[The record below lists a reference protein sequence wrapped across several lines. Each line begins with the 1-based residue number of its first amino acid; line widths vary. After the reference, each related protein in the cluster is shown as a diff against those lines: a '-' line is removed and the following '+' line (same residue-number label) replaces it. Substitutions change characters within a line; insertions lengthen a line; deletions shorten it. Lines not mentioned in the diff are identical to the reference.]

1 MSMEEQLRSLTT
13 ELRNEGTM
21 NIDSVNTLEIITAI
35 NNEDLKVAV
44 AVQEVLPEIKTAVD
58 FAYESL
64 MKGGRL
70 IYIGAGTSGRL
81 GVLDA
86 VECPPTF
93 STSPDM
99 VLGIMA
105 GGEKAFV
112 RAIEG
117 AEDKEEFGERDLIN
131 VDLTAKDTVIG
142 IAASGR
148 TPYVKGALHYA
159 SMVGAKTVALSCNK
173 NSIITK
179 VANIGIEVEVGPEV
193 LTGSTRMK
201 AATAHKMVLN
211 MISTATMIRM
221 GKVYENLMVDVNV
234 SNQKLKD
241 RAISIIQTVTDV
253 EYEIAM
259 KMLEKA
265 NNQVK
270 SAIVMIKTSTTYDQA
285 TELLEQADGDVR
297 KAISIRLD

>member
-1 MSMEEQLRSLTT
+1 MEEHLRSLTT
-13 ELRNEGTM
+13 ELRNEKTM
-21 NIDSVNTLEIITAI
+21 NIDSVNTMEIISAI
-35 NNEDLKVAV
+35 NKEDFKVAT
-44 AVQEVLPEIKTAVD
+44 AVQEVLPEIETVVEWAC
-58 FAYESL
+58 ESL
-64 MKGGRL
+64 KKGGRL

-93 STSPDM
+93 STSPDR
-99 VLGIMA
+99 VLGIIA

-112 RAIEG
+112 RAVEG
-117 AEDKEEFGERDLIN
+117 AEDKEEFGECDLID
-131 VDLTAKDTVIG
+131 VDLTANDTVIG

-148 TPYVKGALHYA
+148 TPYVRGALRYA
-159 SMVGAKTVALSCNK
+159 RKVGAKAVALSCNK
-173 NSIITK
+173 NASITE
-179 VANIGIEVEVGPEV
+179 AADIGIEVVVGPEV

-211 MISTATMIRM
+211 MISTATMIRL

-241 RAISIIQTVTDV
+241 RAISIIETVTNAD
-253 EYEIAM
+253 YDQALNS
-259 KMLEKA
+259 LEKA

-270 SAIVMIKTSTTYDQA
+270 PAIVMIKTA
-285 TELLEQADGDVR
+285 TDYEKAMELLESADGDVR
-297 KAISIRLD
+297 KAISIHKD

>member
-1 MSMEEQLRSLTT
+1 MEEHLRSLTT

-21 NIDSVNTLEIITAI
+21 NIDRMNTLEIISAI
-35 NNEDLKVAV
+35 NKEDLKVAA
-44 AVQEVLPEIKTAVD
+44 AVQEVLPEIRTVVEWAC
-58 FAYESL
+58 ESIK
-64 MKGGRL
+64 KGGRL

-93 STSPDM
+93 SVPPEM
-99 VLGIMA
+99 VLGIIA

-117 AEDKEEFGERDLIN
+117 AEDKEEFGECDLMD
-131 VDLTAKDTVIG
+131 VDLTADDTVIG

-148 TPYVKGALHYA
+148 TPYVRGALRYA
-159 SMVGAKTVALSCNK
+159 RKVGAKAVALSCNE
-173 NSIITK
+173 NASITEE
-179 VANIGIEVEVGPEV
+179 ADIGIEVVVGPEV

-201 AATAHKMVLN
+201 AATAQKMVLN
-211 MISTATMIRM
+211 MISTATMIRV
-221 GKVYENLMVDVNV
+221 GKVYENLMVDVKV

-241 RAISIIQTVTDV
+241 RAISMIETVTDAD
-253 EYEIAM
+253 YDHAS

-270 SAIVMIKTSTTYDQA
+270 PAIVMIKTSTDYVKA
-285 TELLEQADGDVR
+285 MELLEKADGDVR
-297 KAISIRLD
+297 KAISIYED

>member
-1 MSMEEQLRSLTT
+1 MEEHLRSLTT
-13 ELRNEGTM
+13 ELRNEKTM
-21 NIDSVNTLEIITAI
+21 NIDSVTTMDIISAI
-35 NNEDLKVAV
+35 NKEDFKVAA
-44 AVQEVLPEIKTAVD
+44 AVQEVLPEIETAVEW
-58 FAYESL
+58 ACESL
-64 MKGGRL
+64 KKGGRL

-93 STSPDM
+93 STPPDS
-99 VLGIMA
+99 VLGIIA

-112 RAIEG
+112 RAVEG
-117 AEDKEEFGERDLIN
+117 AEDKEEFGESDLID
-131 VDLTAKDTVIG
+131 VALTANDTVIG

-148 TPYVKGALHYA
+148 TPYVKGALRYA
-159 SMVGAKTVALSCNK
+159 RKVGAKAVALSCN
-173 NSIITK
+173 NNASITK
-179 VANIGIEVEVGPEV
+179 EADIGIEVVVGPEV

-211 MISTATMIRM
+211 MISTATMIRL

-241 RAISIIQTVTDV
+241 RAVNIIETVTNAD
-253 EYEIAM
+253 YDQALNT
-259 KMLEKA
+259 LEKA

-270 SAIVMIKTSTTYDQA
+270 PAIVMIKTA
-285 TELLEQADGDVR
+285 TDYEKAMELLEKADGDVR
-297 KAISIRLD
+297 KAISIYED

>member
-1 MSMEEQLRSLTT
+1 MEEHLRSLTT

-21 NIDSVNTLEIITAI
+21 NIDSVNTMEIISAI
-35 NNEDLKVAV
+35 NKEDSKVAA
-44 AVQEVLPEIKTAVD
+44 AVQEVLPEIKTVVEW
-58 FAYESL
+58 AYESL
-64 MKGGRL
+64 KKGGRL

-93 STSPDM
+93 STPHDR
-99 VLGIMA
+99 VLGIIA

-112 RAIEG
+112 RAVEG
-117 AEDKEEFGERDLIN
+117 AEDKEEFGESDLIDVN
-131 VDLTAKDTVIG
+131 LTANDTVIG

-148 TPYVKGALHYA
+148 TPYVRGALRYA
-159 SMVGAKTVALSCNK
+159 RKVGAKAVALSCNK
-173 NSIITK
+173 NASITES
-179 VANIGIEVEVGPEV
+179 ADIGIEVVVGPEV

-211 MISTATMIRM
+211 MISTATMIRL

-241 RAISIIQTVTDV
+241 RAISIIETVTNAD
-253 EYEIAM
+253 YDQALNT
-259 KMLEKA
+259 LEKA

-270 SAIVMIKTSTTYDQA
+270 PAIVMIKTA
-285 TELLEQADGDVR
+285 TDYQKAIELLEKADGDVR
-297 KAISIRLD
+297 KAISIHKD

>member
-1 MSMEEQLRSLTT
+1 MEEQLHSLTT
-13 ELRNEGTM
+13 ELRNEQTM
-21 NIDSVNTLEIITAI
+21 NIDSANTLEILSMI

-44 AVQEVLPEIKTAVD
+44 AVQEVLPEIKTAVE

-64 MKGGRL
+64 KKGGRL

-93 STSPDM
+93 STSPET

-105 GGEKAFV
+105 GGEKAFIHAV
-112 RAIEG
+112 EK
-117 AEDKEEFGERDLIN
+117 AEDKEEFGEQDLNN
-131 VDLTAKDTVIG
+131 VDLTAHDTVIG

-148 TPYVKGALHYA
+148 TPYVIGALHYA
-159 SMVGAKTVALSCNK
+159 RKVGAKTVALSCNK
-173 NSIITK
+173 NSIITE
-179 VANIGIEVEVGPEV
+179 AADIGIEVVVGPEV

-211 MISTATMIRM
+211 MISTATMIRL
-221 GKVYENLMVDVNV
+221 GKVYENLMVDVKV
-234 SNQKLKD
+234 SNHKLKE
-241 RAISIIQTVTDV
+241 RAVSIIQTVTKA
-253 EYEIAM
+253 EYDAV
-259 KMLEKA
+259 KKTLEKA

-270 SAIVMIKTSTTYDQA
+270 PAIVMLKASATYEHA
-285 TELLEQADGDVR
+285 MELLEQADGDVR
-297 KAISIRLD
+297 KAISMCGA

>member
-21 NIDSVNTLEIITAI
+21 NIDSVNTLEIISAI

-99 VLGIMA
+99 VMGIMA

-117 AEDKEEFGERDLIN
+117 AEDKEEFGKRDLKN

-159 SMVGAKTVALSCNK
+159 SKVGAKTVALSCNK

-270 SAIVMIKTSTTYDQA
+270 PAIVMIKTSTTYDQA
-285 TELLEQADGDVR
+285 MELLEQADGDVR

>member
-1 MSMEEQLRSLTT
+1 MSMEERLRSLTT

-44 AVQEVLPEIKTAVD
+44 AVQEVLSNIKTAVE

-93 STSPDM
+93 STSPDK

-117 AEDKEEFGERDLIN
+117 AEDKEEFGERDLTN
-131 VDLTAKDTVIG
+131 VDLTANDTVIG

-148 TPYVKGALHYA
+148 TPYVKGALQYA
-159 SMVGAKTVALSCNK
+159 RKVGAKTVALSCNK
-173 NSIITK
+173 NSIITE

-241 RAISIIQTVTDV
+241 RAISIIQTVTNV
-253 EYEIAM
+253 EYDIAM
-259 KMLEKA
+259 KMLDKA

-270 SAIVMIKTSTTYDQA
+270 PAIVMIKTSTTYDQA
-285 TELLEQADGDVR
+285 TELLEKADGDVR
-297 KAISIRLD
+297 KAISMRVD

>member
-1 MSMEEQLRSLTT
+1 MEEHLRSLTT
-13 ELRNEGTM
+13 ELRNEKTM
-21 NIDSVNTLEIITAI
+21 NIDSVNTMEIISAI
-35 NNEDLKVAV
+35 NKEDFKVAT
-44 AVQEVLPEIKTAVD
+44 AVQEVLPEIETVVEWAC
-58 FAYESL
+58 ESL
-64 MKGGRL
+64 KKGGRL

-93 STSPDM
+93 STSPDR
-99 VLGIMA
+99 VLGIIA

-112 RAIEG
+112 RAVEG
-117 AEDKEEFGERDLIN
+117 AEDKEEFGECDLID
-131 VDLTAKDTVIG
+131 VDLTANDTVIG

-148 TPYVKGALHYA
+148 TPYVRGALRYA
-159 SMVGAKTVALSCNK
+159 RKVGAKAVALSCNK
-173 NSIITK
+173 NASITE
-179 VANIGIEVEVGPEV
+179 AADIGIEVVVGPEV

-211 MISTATMIRM
+211 MISTATMIRL

-241 RAISIIQTVTDV
+241 RAISIIETVTNAD
-253 EYEIAM
+253 YDQALNS
-259 KMLEKA
+259 LEKA

-270 SAIVMIKTSTTYDQA
+270 PAIVMIKTA
-285 TELLEQADGDVR
+285 TDYEKAMELLESADGDVR
-297 KAISIRLD
+297 KAISIHED

>member
-1 MSMEEQLRSLTT
+1 MEEHLRSLTT
-13 ELRNEGTM
+13 ELRNEKTM
-21 NIDSVNTLEIITAI
+21 NIDSVTTMDIISAI
-35 NNEDLKVAV
+35 NKEDFKVAA
-44 AVQEVLPEIKTAVD
+44 AVQEVLPEIETAVEW
-58 FAYESL
+58 ACESL
-64 MKGGRL
+64 KKGGRL

-93 STSPDM
+93 STPPDS
-99 VLGIMA
+99 VLGIIA

-112 RAIEG
+112 RAVEG
-117 AEDKEEFGERDLIN
+117 AEDKEEFGESDLID
-131 VDLTAKDTVIG
+131 VALTANDTVIG

-148 TPYVKGALHYA
+148 TPYVKGALRYA
-159 SMVGAKTVALSCNK
+159 RKAGAKAVALSCN
-173 NSIITK
+173 NNASITK
-179 VANIGIEVEVGPEV
+179 EADIGIEVVVGPEV

-211 MISTATMIRM
+211 MISTATMIRL

-241 RAISIIQTVTDV
+241 RAVNIIETVTNAD
-253 EYEIAM
+253 YDQALNT
-259 KMLEKA
+259 LEKA

-270 SAIVMIKTSTTYDQA
+270 PAIVMIKTA
-285 TELLEQADGDVR
+285 TDYEKAMELLEKADGDVR
-297 KAISIRLD
+297 KAISIYED

>member
-1 MSMEEQLRSLTT
+1 MEEHLRSLTT
-13 ELRNEGTM
+13 ELRNEKTM
-21 NIDSVNTLEIITAI
+21 NIDSVNTMEIISAI
-35 NNEDLKVAV
+35 NKEDFKVAT
-44 AVQEVLPEIKTAVD
+44 AVQEVLPEIETVVEWAC
-58 FAYESL
+58 ESL
-64 MKGGRL
+64 KKGGRL

-93 STSPDM
+93 STSPDR
-99 VLGIMA
+99 VLGIIA

-112 RAIEG
+112 RAVEG
-117 AEDKEEFGERDLIN
+117 AEDKEEFGECDLID
-131 VDLTAKDTVIG
+131 VDLTANDTVIG

-148 TPYVKGALHYA
+148 TPYVRGALRYA
-159 SMVGAKTVALSCNK
+159 RKVGAKAVALSCNK
-173 NSIITK
+173 NASITE
-179 VANIGIEVEVGPEV
+179 AADIGIEVVVGPEV

-211 MISTATMIRM
+211 MISTATMIRL

-241 RAISIIQTVTDV
+241 RAISIIETVTNAD
-253 EYEIAM
+253 YDQALNT
-259 KMLEKA
+259 LEKA

-270 SAIVMIKTSTTYDQA
+270 PAIVMIKTA
-285 TELLEQADGDVR
+285 TDYEKAMELLESADGDVR
-297 KAISIRLD
+297 KAISIHED